1 MKDLR
6 RFQWKG
12 LIIESPDDISEAI
25 NDIDNKDDGRMF
37 VCRLANHLSPLD
49 TTKEH
54 INHACFLA
62 LAIDRG
68 CNPHIIETVQSLWQ

>member
-37 VCRLANHLSPLD
+37 ISRIANHLSPLD
-49 TTKEH
+49 TSIEH
-54 INHACFLA
+54 MQHACFLV
-62 LAIDRG
+62 LSIDRG
-68 CNPHIIETVQSLWQ
+68 HNPHIIDAVQTLW